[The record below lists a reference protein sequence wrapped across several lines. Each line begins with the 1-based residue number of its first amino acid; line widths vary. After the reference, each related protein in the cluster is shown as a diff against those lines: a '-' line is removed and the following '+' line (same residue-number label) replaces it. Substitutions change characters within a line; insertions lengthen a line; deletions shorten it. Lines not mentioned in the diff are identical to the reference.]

1 MEHLKQD
8 ETSEP
13 VYHSGCI
20 NSGEELFQIT
30 LKAK

>member
-1 MEHLKQD
+1 MENLKQD
-8 ETSEP
+8 ETSER
-13 VYHSGCI
+13 VCHSGCI